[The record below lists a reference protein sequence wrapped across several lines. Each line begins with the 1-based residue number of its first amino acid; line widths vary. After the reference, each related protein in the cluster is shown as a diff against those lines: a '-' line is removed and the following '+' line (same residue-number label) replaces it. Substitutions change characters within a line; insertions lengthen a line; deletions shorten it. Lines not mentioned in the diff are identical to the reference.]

1 MTETAQARAGGVRRI
16 VRRLGMLLM
25 ALVFAAGIV
34 AMMMVLSGRFE
45 TKVPGPAAGKERAPS
60 PGSSRPVGNRPT
72 AEVRLVSRPRRETAV
87 GTIRAVTEAIVASKI
102 LARVEDVKVTAGQI
116 VKQGDVLIRL
126 DDADLRAR
134 LEQARAEVAAAQ
146 ARSDQAEL
154 DLTRARNLRA
164 REAVTQG
171 EVDRASTASRTAK
184 ADLERARRGEDEAKI
199 LEDYATIRAPIS
211 GRIVDKRV
219 NAGDTVNPGQP
230 LVTMYDPAHMQLIAT
245 VRESLA
251 LRLKV
256 GQSVP
261 ARLDTIDYDCQ
272 ATIREIVPEAQA
284 ESRSFQ
290 VKVTGPC
297 PPGVYSGMFGRIF
310 IPLDDE
316 EVLVVPDAAV
326 RRVGQLEE
334 VDVVVDGRLDRR
346 VVQLGRE
353 CDEGREVLAGL
364 KAGERVA
371 LDRPAKPG
379 HGGSRP

>member
-1 MTETAQARAGGVRRI
+1 MTETGQARTGVWRRI
-16 VRRLGMLLM
+16 ARRVGMVLL
-25 ALVFAAGIV
+25 ALVFTAGIV
-34 AMMMVLSGRFE
+34 VLMMVLSGRFE
-45 TKVPGPAAGKERAPS
+45 AKVPGSAAGTAPA
-60 PGSSRPVGNRPT
+60 PAPAGSRPAGDRPT
-72 AEVRLVSRPRRETAV
+72 AEVRLVRRPRRETAV

-102 LARVEDVKVTAGQI
+102 LARVEDVKVTAGQV
-116 VKQGDVLIRL
+116 VKQGDMLIRL

-134 LEQARAEVAAAQ
+134 LEQAQAAVAAAL
-146 ARSDQAEL
+146 ARSEQAEI

-171 EVDRASTASRTAK
+171 ELDRASTASRTAK
-184 ADLERARRGEDEAKI
+184 ADLERARRAEDEAKI

-230 LVTMYDPAHMQLIAT
+230 LVTMYDPSHMQLIAT

-310 IPLDDE
+310 IPLEDE

-334 VDVVVDGRLDRR
+334 VDVVVDGRVDRR
-346 VVQLGRE
+346 VVQLGRQ
-353 CDEGREVLAGL
+353 CDEGREVLSGL

-371 LDRPAKPG
+371 LDRPAEPG
-379 HGGSRP
+379 RGGSHP